1 MTHEN
6 TENTENKVS
15 LATQVRVLIGTR
27 SVAIDSKNVDK
38 IHATRQSLEVL
49 HDALVEG
56 RLTIADTDRGVQ
68 VAVHSVEDADGN
80 TTATVVEVP
89 VSGNEG
95 TLVTALLAYMVK
107 AANFGK
113 DAEGKKLQ
121 AMVEWLSPVANGFVL
136 QGQYDVANPSESS
149 SGSAGVTLESL
160 GLPEEL
166 VALLA
171 TDLVDVAIAARLGNV
186 YIRVTGRNSDL
197 VGVVK
202 AFEEAELSEKAVS
215 HSTPEKGF
223 GTVRVKY
230 ALAS

>member
-1 MTHEN
+1 MTYEN

-56 RLTIADTDRGVQ
+56 RLTIADTERGVQ
-68 VAVHSVEDADGN
+68 VAVHSAEDINGSM
-80 TTATVVEVP
+80 TATVIEVP
-89 VSGNEG
+89 VAGNECA
-95 TLVTALLAYMVK
+95 LVAALLAYMVK

-121 AMVEWLSPVANGFVL
+121 AMVEWLSPVSHGLIV
-136 QGQYDVANPSESS
+136 QGQYDVANPSESA

-160 GLPEEL
+160 GLPAEL
-166 VALLA
+166 VASLDA
-171 TDLVDVAIAARLGNV
+171 GLVDVAIAARLGNV
-186 YIRVTGRNSDL
+186 YIKVTGRNSDL

-202 AFEEAELSEKAVS
+202 AFGEAELAEKAVS
-215 HSTPEKGF
+215 HSTPEKSF
-223 GTVRVKY
+223 GTVSVKY